1 MSHLSDPLF
10 WLSLL
15 QIVWI
20 NLLLSG
26 DNAIVIAL
34 ACRSLPGRQRIWGMV
49 FGAGVATG
57 LRILFT
63 GIAVEL
69 MSLPYL
75 RILGG
80 IALTWIA
87 IKLVFP
93 RDTAPDDVGAAES
106 LCKAVRVIAVADVI
120 MSLDNIVAIAGAANG
135 DLALMIFG
143 LGLSIPLVVAGSS
156 IVMSILTYF
165 PRMIWAGAVFLG
177 WIAGQMIFEDVGLSA
192 FRGTVSSHVSYFF
205 AAAGALVVLSVGFF
219 ATRANSSS

>member
-1 MSHLSDPLF
+1 MSHLSEPHF

-15 QIVWI
+15 EIVWI
-20 NLLLSG
+20 NVLLSG

-34 ACRSLPGRQRIWGMV
+34 ACRSLPGRQRLWGMV

-75 RILGG
+75 RMLGG

-87 IKLVFP
+87 IKLVSSSDSKNDNV
-93 RDTAPDDVGAAES
+93 RAAAS
-106 LCKAVRVIAVADVI
+106 LCKAVRIIAVADVI

-135 DLALMIFG
+135 DLGLMIFG

-156 IVMSILTYF
+156 IVMGILTYF

-177 WIAGQMIFEDVGLSA
+177 WIAGQMVFDDVALSA
-192 FRGTVSSHVSYFF
+192 VLEAVPSNVSYFF
-205 AAAGALVVLSVGFF
+205 AAAGALVVLSVGLF
-219 ATRANSSS
+219 ATRLNTSS